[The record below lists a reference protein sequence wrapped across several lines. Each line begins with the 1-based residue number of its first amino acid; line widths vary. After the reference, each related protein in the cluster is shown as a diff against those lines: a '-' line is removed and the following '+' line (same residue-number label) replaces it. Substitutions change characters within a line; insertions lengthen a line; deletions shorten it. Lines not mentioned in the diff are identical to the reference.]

1 MQFSTTPTLE
11 GQTIV
16 EYCGVVTGEAILGAN
31 IFRDFFAGIR
41 DIVGGRSGAYEKE
54 LRKAREIAF
63 EELGSQARA
72 LGADAVVGID
82 IDYETVGQN
91 GSMLMVSVSG
101 TAVKNASMRRFFW
114 LVAAALL
121 LAGCAGEKGIVEKE
135 GYQLDTRRQ
144 AQAAYP
150 RIKVLVIHY
159 TADDFDS
166 SLATLTDKQV
176 SSHYLVPAV
185 PPRYNGK
192 PRIWQL
198 VPEQEL
204 AWHAGI
210 SAWRGA
216 TRLNDTSIG
225 IELEN
230 RGWQK
235 SAGVK
240 YFAPFEPAQIQ
251 ALIPLAKDIIARYHI
266 KPENVVAHAD
276 IAPQRKDDPGP
287 LFPWQQLAQQGIGAW
302 PDAQR
307 VNFYLAGRAPHT
319 PVDTASLLE
328 LLARYGYDVKPDMTP
343 REQRRVIMAFQMHFR
358 PTLYN
363 GEADAET
370 QAIAEAL
377 LEKYGQD

>member
-1 MQFSTTPTLE
+1 
-11 GQTIV
+11 
-16 EYCGVVTGEAILGAN
+16 
-31 IFRDFFAGIR
+31 
-41 DIVGGRSGAYEKE
+41 
-54 LRKAREIAF
+54 
-63 EELGSQARA
+63 
-72 LGADAVVGID
+72 
-82 IDYETVGQN
+82 
-91 GSMLMVSVSG
+91 
-101 TAVKNASMRRFFW
+101 MRRVFW

-198 VPEQEL
+198 VPEEEL

-240 YFAPFEPAQIQ
+240 YFAPFEQAQIQ

-377 LEKYGQD
+377 

>member
-1 MQFSTTPTLE
+1 
-11 GQTIV
+11 
-16 EYCGVVTGEAILGAN
+16 
-31 IFRDFFAGIR
+31 
-41 DIVGGRSGAYEKE
+41 
-54 LRKAREIAF
+54 
-63 EELGSQARA
+63 
-72 LGADAVVGID
+72 
-82 IDYETVGQN
+82 
-91 GSMLMVSVSG
+91 
-101 TAVKNASMRRFFW
+101 MRRFFW

-370 QAIAEAL
+370 QAIAEHCWRNTGRISAAVFRGRVARRQFSRYL
-377 LEKYGQD
+377 HPG

>member
-1 MQFSTTPTLE
+1 
-11 GQTIV
+11 
-16 EYCGVVTGEAILGAN
+16 
-31 IFRDFFAGIR
+31 
-41 DIVGGRSGAYEKE
+41 
-54 LRKAREIAF
+54 
-63 EELGSQARA
+63 
-72 LGADAVVGID
+72 
-82 IDYETVGQN
+82 
-91 GSMLMVSVSG
+91 
-101 TAVKNASMRRFFW
+101 MRRFFW

-150 RIKVLVIHY
+150 RIKVPVIHY

>member
-1 MQFSTTPTLE
+1 MH
-11 GQTIV
+11 
-16 EYCGVVTGEAILGAN
+16 
-31 IFRDFFAGIR
+31 
-41 DIVGGRSGAYEKE
+41 
-54 LRKAREIAF
+54 
-63 EELGSQARA
+63 
-72 LGADAVVGID
+72 
-82 IDYETVGQN
+82 
-91 GSMLMVSVSG
+91 
-101 TAVKNASMRRFFW
+101 RR
-114 LVAAALL
+114 
-121 LAGCAGEKGIVEKE
+121 KGIVEKE

-319 PVDTASLLE
+319 PVETASLLE

-370 QAIAEAL
+370 QAIAEACWRNTGRISAAVFRGRVARRQFSRYL
-377 LEKYGQD
+377 HPG

>member
-1 MQFSTTPTLE
+1 
-11 GQTIV
+11 
-16 EYCGVVTGEAILGAN
+16 
-31 IFRDFFAGIR
+31 
-41 DIVGGRSGAYEKE
+41 
-54 LRKAREIAF
+54 
-63 EELGSQARA
+63 
-72 LGADAVVGID
+72 
-82 IDYETVGQN
+82 
-91 GSMLMVSVSG
+91 
-101 TAVKNASMRRFFW
+101 MRRVFW

-121 LAGCAGEKGIVEKE
+121 LAGCTGEKGIVEKE

-251 ALIPLAKDIIARYHI
+251 ALIPLAKDIIARYYI

-287 LFPWQQLAQQGIGAW
+287 LFPWKQLAQQGIGAW

-307 VNFYLAGRAPHT
+307 VNFTLPGARRT
-319 PVDTASLLE
+319 PVETASLLE